1 MNKENIP
8 SAKKQ
13 THFKQFPQK
22 INSLPQFKKSAS
34 TKNIPPPPSIQ
45 EITPLLTIQHHSNL
59 TFDMLLI
66 NTLIQ

>member
-1 MNKENIP
+1 MNKENLP

-34 TKNIPPPPSIQ
+34 TKNIPPPPQFKKS
-45 EITPLLTIQHHSNL
+45 PLYSPYNT
-59 TFDMLLI
+59 
-66 NTLIQ
+66 TLI